1 MAYKLPL
8 REDFEN
14 WTTYQVSD
22 LLKQCGL
29 QECTGV
35 VGKMGMTG
43 HTFLNMTDYELNKFS
58 ILYQPQI
65 QKMVHDL
72 KNNEGGIMQKF
83 KRFQNDQVAL
93 FCRTGK
99 DAWDRITNKPPPS
112 VPRRDYVAG
121 PQDEETDEWSDE
133 SAKSRIANTKHPYTF
148 GCQKSG
154 LPHRNLDCR
163 GGSDYEN
170 PNCHSDEE
178 TYVVPTEEQDESYEP
193 PPNEQE
199 PRFTPSYRFTDRN
212 GGYADRNQ
220 APAST
225 PNEPRNRPT
234 RPLPKPNESTL
245 HQVSHLPPPSRSVP
259 KALPKPAVVTRQ
271 LPISVLP
278 PVRKKSQPQ
287 HDDQDYVVPGDE
299 EEDDNYI
306 EPTASPEPY
315 RPPIVI
321 RTNKPGQSSITRSS
335 KHTEE
340 PDHYEVPE
348 NEAKPSPPAREAK
361 PVPRRKSPPKQE
373 PRITGD
379 NFEDTDRR
387 PEPPMKP
394 APHPRKPKPGPTSPR
409 TPGFLPR
416 DLNSNI
422 EKPAV
427 LERQRIQS
435 IESDVPPTP
444 PSRQS
449 LPEIAS
455 RYVVNHSR
463 HGSVVEQDAGVL
475 NKDWYSSS
483 CDRKAAEEALQA
495 ACKDGAFL
503 VRRSTGQDQKQPFTL
518 VVFYKKRV
526 YNIPVRF
533 IESTKQY
540 ALGREKS
547 GEEKFNSI
555 AEMIEN
561 HQRSSLVLID
571 SQTNTKDLTRLMH
584 AVKVP

>member
-1 MAYKLPL
+1 MEKI
-8 REDFEN
+8 
-14 WTTYQVSD
+14 S
-22 LLKQCGL
+22 KI
-29 QECTGV
+29 TGPA
-35 VGKMGMTG
+35 G
-43 HTFLNMTDYELNKFS
+43 EKFR
-58 ILYQPQI
+58 QI

-72 KNNEGGIMQKF
+72 KNNDGGIMQKF

-93 FCRTGK
+93 FCKTGK

-133 SAKSRIANTKHPYTF
+133 S
-148 GCQKSG
+148 
-154 LPHRNLDCR
+154 
-163 GGSDYEN
+163 GSDYEN
-170 PNCHSDEE
+170 PNAHSDGEE
-178 TYVVPTEEQDESYEP
+178 TYVDPTEEQDESYEP

-225 PNEPRNRPT
+225 PNEPRNMPT
-234 RPLPKPNESTL
+234 RPLPKPNESLAKPPSTL
-245 HQVSHLPPPSRSVP
+245 HQVSRLPPPSRSVP
-259 KALPKPAVVTRQ
+259 SPLPKPAVATRQ
-271 LPISVLP
+271 QPVSVLP
-278 PVRKKSQPQ
+278 PIRKKPQPQ
-287 HDDQDYVVPGDE
+287 HEEQDYVVPGDE

-315 RPPIVI
+315 RPPIVN
-321 RTNKPGQSSITRSS
+321 RTNKPGQSPITRSS

-348 NEAKPSPPAREAK
+348 NEVKPSPPAREAK
-361 PVPRRKSPPKQE
+361 PVSRRKSPPKQE
-373 PRITGD
+373 PRITCD
-379 NFEDTDRR
+379 NFDDTDRR

-394 APHPRKPKPGPTSPR
+394 APHPRKPKPGPTAPR

-416 DLNSNI
+416 DVNSNI
-422 EKPAV
+422 EKPSV

-435 IESDVPPTP
+435 AGSDVPPTP

-455 RYVVNHSR
+455 RYVVNQTR

-475 NKDWYSSS
+475 NKEWYSSS
-483 CDRKAAEEALQA
+483 CDRKAAEEALLA
-495 ACKDGAFL
+495 ASKDGSFL

-518 VVFYKKRV
+518 VVFYKRRV
-526 YNIPVRF
+526 YNIPVRL

-561 HQRSSLVLID
+561 HQRTSLVLID